1 MVETI
6 SDYFPQPHAVNA
18 IDSGS
23 EHGRGHVCANDGIS
37 RHISRICGRW
47 APAYTFHRFL
57 LVELDPAVAHTSYG
71 ASLSR
76 PIFEPNVW
84 WADYMIF

>member
-23 EHGRGHVCANDGIS
+23 EHGRGHVYASDTIS
-37 RHISRICGRW
+37 RHIPHICGRW
-47 APAYTFHRFL
+47 APAYTFRHFF

-76 PIFEPNVW
+76 PILGPNAL
-84 WADYMIF
+84 WADYTIF